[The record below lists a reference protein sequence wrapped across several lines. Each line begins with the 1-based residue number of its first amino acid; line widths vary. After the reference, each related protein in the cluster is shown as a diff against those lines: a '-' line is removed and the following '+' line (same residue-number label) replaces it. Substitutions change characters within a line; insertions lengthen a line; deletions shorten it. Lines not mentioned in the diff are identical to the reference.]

1 MQTELDATTTQLPV
15 QILGINAI
23 GEESGNPDII
33 ANRTLPWLQ
42 DTPDQDAWSAWQ
54 ATWRDV
60 VIADPKN
67 DRVKVYNLTPNDLA
81 KPENYATL
89 KGFILAA
96 ANAQ

>member
-1 MQTELDATTTQLPV
+1 MQKELDATTTQLPV
-15 QILGINAI
+15 QILGINAT

-42 DTPDQDAWSAWQ
+42 DTADQDVWGHWQ

-60 VIADPKN
+60 VILDPKN
-67 DRVKVYNLTPNDLA
+67 DRVKIYNLTHNDLA

-89 KGFILAA
+89 KGFVLDA
-96 ANAQ
+96 ANAK